1 MRFNFYSLHKEQ
13 WKPFGSPENHHKESK
28 RSERS
33 IGRIINMEVIPEE
46 TVQKTWEEVTGFSQG
61 QAKKEMT
68 TMGERQPE
76 LLSFMMEFTQ
86 DLDEEAQG
94 LAIYMFFVVCRI
106 FEKASAK
113 KIKKVSPQ
121 QIITCFESN
130 EELVQS
136 LEGTHERLLERI
148 AETRVLTQPFVM
160 KYVLDTL
167 FEAPEDDDPVELT
180 DEEIGHL
187 FLLFK
192 TVIDVLDQTG

>member
-1 MRFNFYSLHKEQ
+1 
-13 WKPFGSPENHHKESK
+13 
-28 RSERS
+28 
-33 IGRIINMEVIPEE
+33 MEVIPEE
-46 TVQKTWEEVTGFSQG
+46 TVERTWEEVAGFSQF

-113 KIKKVSPQ
+113 KIRKVSPQ

-130 EELVQS
+130 EELVRS
-136 LEGTHERLLERI
+136 LEGAHERILERI
-148 AETRVLTQPFVM
+148 AETRVLTQPYVM

-192 TVIDVLDQTG
+192 TAIDVLDQVS